1 MDLDAETIEFL
12 QRLAD
17 SGRKPLHEST
27 PEEARQRSAL
37 LTGLIGPG
45 PEMAAVRE
53 VEIAADGGSIT
64 IRLLMP
70 AVEADGII
78 VYYHGGGWVLGDLDG
93 YDTLARQLAAR
104 TVCTVALV
112 DYRLAPEYPFPA
124 PVEDSWTALRWVDE
138 NRANLARADVP
149 LIVMGDSAGGNLA
162 AVMTQ
167 RSRREDGP
175 RIDHQVLI
183 YPVADADVDRPSYIA
198 APNQLMVDR
207 PAMMW
212 FFDHYAPQVD
222 LRSDPQVSPL
232 RAPDLSGLPPAT
244 VLLASNDPLH
254 DEGTAYA
261 AALAAAGVPVQ
272 TRTLNGQMHGFFSLV
287 NILPGAAMGM
297 DFVVQQ
303 VISVV
308 DPAVADA
315 RADAVVIGA
324 GFAGLYMLKRLRDV
338 GLRVRLFEAAEDVG
352 GTWYWNSYPG
362 ARCDVE
368 SIYYS
373 YSFDRDLEQEWTWT
387 HRYASQSE
395 ILSYLRHVAD
405 KFALRKD
412 ITFGTTV
419 TGATWDDGYGVW
431 RVNCDTGETVRCT
444 YLVSAA
450 GCLSSVQIPRLPGL
464 DDFAGSVVHTARWP
478 ADGLELAG
486 RRVAVVGTGSTGIQ
500 VIPALAEQAAHVT
513 VFQRTPHFSA
523 PARNRGLSD
532 DEVRRVKNEYPTI
545 RARCRI
551 NPAGTELTKSE
562 TPAGALTAEER
573 EHVLREKWESGG
585 PGIISVFADVL
596 SNEEANDV
604 VAAFFRNRIAEIVE
618 DPAVTEMLT
627 PSGYPIGAKR
637 ICVDT
642 AYYETFNRDNVT
654 LVSVGDTPIQQITE
668 NGVMVD
674 GIDYPADILV
684 FATGFDAI
692 TGPLNRIDIRGR
704 EGALLRNKWTH
715 GPRTYLGVATA
726 GFPNLF
732 TITGPG
738 SPSVL
743 VNMVTAIEH
752 HVEFIADLV
761 TSHRAQGITV
771 IEPTQEAEDDWV
783 DRVNAAADQ
792 TLYPRAG
799 SWYMGA
805 NIPGKPR
812 VFMPF
817 VGGMG
822 VYRQFCDDVIAD
834 GYRGFIGHVGAQSY
848 AEVYPFDGKP

>member
-1 MDLDAETIEFL
+1 MDLDAKTIEFL
-12 QRLAD
+12 RRLAD

-27 PEEARQRSAL
+27 PDEARQRNAL

-45 PEMAAVRE
+45 PEMAVVRE
-53 VEIAADGGSIT
+53 VEVAAVDGSIT
-64 IRLLMP
+64 IRVLTP
-70 AVEADGII
+70 ATEAAGII

-104 TVCTVALV
+104 TMCTVALV
-112 DYRLAPEYPFPA
+112 DYRLAPEYPFPTA
-124 PVEDSWTALRWVDE
+124 VQDSWAALTWVDD
-138 NRANLARADVP
+138 NRAILARADAP

-167 RSRREDGP
+167 RSRQEGRP
-175 RIDHQVLI
+175 RIDHQVLV
-183 YPVADADVDRPSYIA
+183 YPVTDADVDRPSYIA
-198 APNQLMVDR
+198 AANQLMVDR

-212 FFDHYAPQVD
+212 FLDHYTPQGDV
-222 LRSDPQVSPL
+222 RSDPRVSPL

-244 VLLASNDPLH
+244 MLLASNDPLH

-272 TRTLNGQMHGFFSLV
+272 TRTVNGQMHGFFSLV
-287 NILPGAAMGM
+287 NILPGAAVGM

-303 VISVV
+303 VISAVN
-308 DPAVADA
+308 PAAVHA
-315 RADAVVIGA
+315 RVDAVVIGA
-324 GFAGLYMLKRLRDV
+324 GFAGLYMLKRLRDL
-338 GLRVRLFEAAEDVG
+338 GLRVRLFEAADDVG
-352 GTWYWNSYPG
+352 GTWYWNRYPG

-373 YSFDRDLEQEWTWT
+373 YGFDRDLEQEWTWT
-387 HRYASQSE
+387 HRYASQPE
-395 ILSYLRHVAD
+395 ILAYLRHVAD
-405 KFALRKD
+405 RCALRED

-419 TGATWDDGYGVW
+419 TAATWDDGCGMWSVT
-431 RVNCDTGETVRCT
+431 CDTGETVRCT

-450 GCLSSVQIPRLPGL
+450 GCLSSVQIPQLPGV
-464 DDFAGSVVHTARWP
+464 DDFAGRVVHTARWP

-513 VFQRTPHFSA
+513 VFQRTAHFSA
-523 PARNRGLSD
+523 PARNRGLTD
-532 DEVRRVKNEYPTI
+532 DEVRRVKSEYPVI
-545 RARCRI
+545 RTRCRV

-562 TPAGALTAEER
+562 TPAGALTADER
-573 EHVLREKWESGG
+573 EQLLRENWERGG

-596 SNEEANDV
+596 SNEDANDV
-604 VAAFFRNRIAEIVE
+604 VASFFRNRIAEIVE
-618 DPAVTEMLT
+618 DPTVVEMLT

-642 AYYETFNRDNVT
+642 AYYETFNRGNVS
-654 LVSVGDTPIQQITE
+654 LVSVRDTPIERITE

-674 GIDYPADILV
+674 GIDYAADILV

-704 EGALLRNKWTH
+704 EGALLRDKWAH
-715 GPRTYLGVATA
+715 GPRTYLGVAAA

-752 HVEFIADLV
+752 HVDFIADLV
-761 TSHRAQGITV
+761 TFHRAQGITV

-783 DRVNAAADQ
+783 NRVNAAADQ

-822 VYRQFCDDVIAD
+822 VYREFCDGVVAD
-834 GYRGFIGHVGAQSY
+834 AYRGFVGRVGAVSRS
-848 AEVYPFDGKP
+848 ENLSV